1 MKHKKG
7 SGLIFLGLAMIVAAL
22 CLTFWNMLDENRAH
36 SSTDEIMAQLRE
48 QVPDYH
54 SAAPSLPAQMQD
66 SDSAAVPLPGEV
78 EIPNYRLDPHREMP
92 VEIVNGKPYIGVL
105 TVPALGLELPVIQQW
120 SYPNL
125 RVAPCR
131 YTGSL
136 AGGDMVI
143 MGHNY
148 RSHFTPLH
156 RVLPGAAVEFED
168 VNGVVHHYTVDRI
181 DYIHKSEAELLPS
194 EHPLILFTCTAGGQN
209 RIVIRCS

>member
-1 MKHKKG
+1 MTRRQKRG
-7 SGLIFLGLAMIVAAL
+7 CALLAVSLVLVLAAL
-22 CLTFWNMLDENRAH
+22 CLHLAQEQRDTLAGENSRILLRQLELSRIPLDVITEGETQPQNVGTEAEPVKEYLGYSMLGTIRIADVG
-36 SSTDEIMAQLRE
+36 I
-48 QVPDYH
+48 
-54 SAAPSLPAQMQD
+54 
-66 SDSAAVPLPGEV
+66 
-78 EIPNYRLDPHREMP
+78 
-92 VEIVNGKPYIGVL
+92 
-105 TVPALGLELPVIQQW
+105 ELPVLSEW
-120 SYPNL
+120 SDALLN
-125 RVAPCR
+125 VAPCR